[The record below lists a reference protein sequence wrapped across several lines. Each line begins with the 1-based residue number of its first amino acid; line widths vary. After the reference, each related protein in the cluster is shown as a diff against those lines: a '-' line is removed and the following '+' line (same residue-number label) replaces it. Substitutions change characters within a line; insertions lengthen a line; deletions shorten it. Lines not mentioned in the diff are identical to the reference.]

1 MEKKITEKFI
11 EARKNKDNLMKSLY
25 ESLRAK
31 IIVAEKSGQYATPLS
46 DDVILSIIKKE
57 IKERKES
64 QSYYDKNSDVYKNYE
79 IMINELQ
86 TYLPEELSEDKVKDI
101 IKDIISKMVDS
112 NTFNRGKAIGA
123 CIKEIGDRF
132 DKSKVA
138 GIVGEIVKELEL
150 WKL

>member
-57 IKERKES
+57 IKEYSHTQYKS
-64 QSYYDKNSDVYKNYE
+64 QR
-79 IMINELQ
+79 Q
-86 TYLPEELSEDKVKDI
+86 
-101 IKDIISKMVDS
+101 
-112 NTFNRGKAIGA
+112 
-123 CIKEIGDRF
+123 
-132 DKSKVA
+132 
-138 GIVGEIVKELEL
+138 
-150 WKL
+150 

>member
-11 EARKNKDNLMKSLY
+11 EARKNKDNLMKALY

-31 IIVAEKSGQYATPLS
+31 IIIAEKSGQYTTPLS
-46 DDVILSIIKKE
+46 DDVILSIVKKE

-64 QSYYDKNSDVYKNYE
+64 QSYYDKNGDIYKNYE

-101 IKDIISKMVDS
+101 IKDVVSKMVDS
-112 NTFNRGKAIGA
+112 NTFNRGKAIGL
-123 CIKEIGDRF
+123 CVKEIGDRF
-132 DKSKVA
+132 DKSKIA
-138 GIVGEIVKELEL
+138 GIVGEVVKELGL
-150 WKL
+150 

>member
-11 EARKNKDNLMKSLY
+11 EARKNKDNLMKALY

-31 IIVAEKSGQYATPLS
+31 IIIAEKSGQYTTPLS
-46 DDVILSIIKKE
+46 DDVILSIVKKE

-64 QSYYDKNSDVYKNYE
+64 QSYYDKNGDIYKNYE
-79 IMINELQ
+79 IIINELQ

-101 IKDIISKMVDS
+101 IKDVVSKMIDS

-123 CIKEIGDRF
+123 CVKEIGDRF
-132 DKSKVA
+132 DKSKIA
-138 GIVGEIVKELEL
+138 GIVGEVVKELGL

>member
-123 CIKEIGDRF
+123 CVKEIGDRF
-132 DKSKVA
+132 DKSKIA
-138 GIVGEIVKELEL
+138 GIVGEIIKELEL
-150 WKL
+150 